1 MQCDYVHLFLLKKET
16 ETVMKIIMIS
26 KKNVIQGLEKLP
38 DHLSIDDLLDR
49 LLLIE
54 KIETGLKQSEQD
66 ETVSTED
73 ARKRLEKW
81 LR

>member
-1 MQCDYVHLFLLKKET
+1 
-16 ETVMKIIMIS
+16 MIS

-54 KIETGLKQSEQD
+54 KIETGLKQSEKD

-73 ARKRLEKW
+73 ARNHLEKW

>member
-1 MQCDYVHLFLLKKET
+1 
-16 ETVMKIIMIS
+16 MIS

>member
-1 MQCDYVHLFLLKKET
+1 
-16 ETVMKIIMIS
+16 MIS

-38 DHLSIDDLLDR
+38 EHFSIDDLLDR

-54 KIETGLKQSEQD
+54 KIETGLTQSEND

-73 ARKRLEKW
+73 AKKHLEKW

>member
-1 MQCDYVHLFLLKKET
+1 
-16 ETVMKIIMIS
+16 MKIIMIS